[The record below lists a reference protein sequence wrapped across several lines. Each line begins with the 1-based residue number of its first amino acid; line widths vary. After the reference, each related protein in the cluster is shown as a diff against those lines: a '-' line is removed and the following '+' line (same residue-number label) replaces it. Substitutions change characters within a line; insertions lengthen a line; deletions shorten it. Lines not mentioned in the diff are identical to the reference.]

1 MDAIASAITGST
13 LNRKIEM
20 IPKSLFLLMIAPDFL
35 VLIAY
40 LVLFWQLIS
49 VFHQAHANL
58 FKMFL
63 QGYGK
68 YLVLGAAIVLTV
80 L

>member
-13 LNRKIEM
+13 LNLQIEL

-40 LVLFWQLIS
+40 LVLFW
-49 VFHQAHANL
+49 
-58 FKMFL
+58 
-63 QGYGK
+63 
-68 YLVLGAAIVLTV
+68 
-80 L
+80 